1 MKQLFTIAVLL
12 GAAYNAFAI
21 GGEVDFENFASSY
34 TNEYIYTNSVHNG
47 PATGLISGTPGVVN
61 PFQAGSYLFVLCAA
75 ETTTTNLDHFDDHST
90 SLVNGGWDMS
100 VSLPYGVNTATPGLM
115 NGNDDTSGPGSTL
128 IGWGPS
134 EAANFVVVG
143 WSANIGDNWGAAD
156 AWWNHGNP
164 TNVPSGWFGISDIA
178 QDVVV
183 GGGPYPVPTVFG
195 PTVGYEIQGFTLNL
209 YTPALLSVPNSAGTA
224 LRFNGTNSQMQIGK
238 SELSPPWTAE
248 FWVNRQDAPGY
259 SAALLSDT
267 NYALKL
273 EQFNYTRKVGFTRFN
288 VADYVFNYSAP
299 TNKWVHLAF
308 VCDTNTRLYVNGVLT
323 DQNTATISLPM
334 DQLGWDAHSGDYC
347 NGLLDEV
354 RVWNVARSQA
364 ALQANMCR
372 TLSLPQSGLVACWR
386 FDEGAGTTANDSTGN
401 GNTGTLVNLP
411 LWGWDYSTAPFSP
424 YLFVTNSATTMTV
437 AWCSAPAGYVLQ
449 ESSDVLNWTNSALSV
464 SDNQVTKTVSVAI
477 GQVGKFYRLKKQ

>member
-1 MKQLFTIAVLL
+1 MKTLLAIPLLL
-12 GAAYNAFAI
+12 GAVSLSQ
-21 GGEVDFENFASSY
+21 GQLVDFENFNNSL
-34 TNEYIYTNSVHNG
+34 IYTNSVHNG
-47 PATGLISGTPGVVN
+47 PATGLMSGTAGQMY
-61 PFQAGSYLFVLCAA
+61 PFQAGSYVFELFAA
-75 ETTTTNLDHFDDHST
+75 ETSTTTIDATLGGGRALD
-90 SLVNGGWDMS
+90 NGGWGS
-100 VSLPYGVNTATPGLM
+100 EAYGVNTATPGLM
-115 NGNDDTSGPGSTL
+115 NGNITTDPGTL
-128 IGWGPS
+128 IGWGGG
-134 EAANFVVVG
+134 ETANFVVVG
-143 WSANIGDNWGAAD
+143 WSANLGDSWASYAGHPD
-156 AWWNHGNP
+156 SVKAWWNNGNP
-164 TNVPSGWFGISDIA
+164 TNGVAGWFGISDIA

-183 GGGPYPVPTVFG
+183 GGGGIPVPTIFG
-195 PTVGYEIQGFTLNL
+195 PTAGYEVQGFTLNL

-248 FWVNRQDAPGY
+248 FWVNRQDAPSY

-308 VCDTNTRLYVNGVLT
+308 VCDSNTRLYVNGVLT

-347 NGLLDEV
+347 TGLLDEV

-364 ALQANMCR
+364 VLQANMCR
-372 TLSLPQSGLVACWR
+372 TLSLPQSGLVAYWR

-464 SDNQVTKTVSVAI
+464 PDNQVTKTVSVPI